1 MTYFAACC
9 DEAQGDT
16 LRAVAVSR
24 PGLSPVMVGRSD
36 ELRRLL
42 TLLPDRSGSVTT
54 GPQIAL
60 VAGEAGIGKSRLLAE
75 LRAAIPATTPIIV
88 GQAGAGPPGRPYSVL
103 LDALAPL
110 VRAWSSVPHR
120 LAGRD
125 EPVRALLSS
134 VAPSL
139 VTEERDYAPDELMRA
154 AVDVVVHLAPPP
166 AVVVFEDL
174 HEADPESITL
184 FGRLALTA
192 DFGALLV
199 GTYRQ
204 EDLGVGHPLA
214 LTVTDLE
221 RRRGVLRLSLGRLSR
236 PAVGEFLA
244 VVYGGPVPWH
254 VVDAVHRRTAG
265 NPFFVEELLIA
276 AGDNDVEQLTSTVLP
291 WNVVDEVLRRLSD
304 LDEVGRA
311 VIDAAAVLGT
321 RFSFELLLAVADME
335 APELVSVLRRL
346 VKSRL
351 LVEEAADVFS
361 FRHALTREAIAG
373 ELLGREQ
380 RLLHARALAAMQ
392 ALGSDDYAGLA
403 HHAAGAGQNDQV
415 GEFARQGSAAYLRL
429 GLVHEALRLA
439 QNGLAEDDNDPEL
452 RRIASQAA
460 WTIGLADVAR
470 RHGQEWRRLAA
481 VDADFSAEGAALR
494 HLARVEWEA
503 GNPPAG
509 ISYAEQALA
518 LAERHGPSEDL
529 ALAMAGVSEARM
541 LTVVQTPAPHP
552 GDVNGAAEA
561 VSWADQALAL
571 AEQIDRDDIRP
582 RALVSKG
589 TALTEMP
596 GRIAEG
602 MAVLEQARREA
613 ADQGDA
619 WNHMRTVRNMTDV
632 GLLIWPPARIQAA
645 LDDQRQ
651 VACEIGREG
660 HADPSWAQA
669 AANLAIVR
677 GELAE
682 ARHHLAEGRRLTPV
696 LHGFERW
703 GYADLEIALA
713 LEAGELADATSL
725 LASAEEADDNVHW
738 NGSFDCRA
746 AELAAL
752 EGDLVRAAE
761 RLMRAIDGPGA
772 GSTSLYRRPPLM
784 AAAITLLRCG
794 AGPGIVRE
802 AVDSL
807 NGTWPAF
814 PDAPLGLAWHVE
826 GALLEAQHR
835 PGKALAAYVEA
846 LADPFGHRPAHLI
859 ADAHQGVARCL
870 LATDRADQARVHA
883 GRAINLLK
891 HWPGWRTAA
900 ADALGR
906 RTRPTTRTPAGALT
920 TREREVAAL
929 LTEGLTNGEVALRL
943 FISTKTASV
952 HVSNI
957 LAKLDMKSRAEIA
970 AWAARQQLLA
980 SATDGPAA
988 RQ

>member
-1 MTYFAACC
+1 M
-9 DEAQGDT
+9 
-16 LRAVAVSR
+16 AVSR
-24 PGLSPVMVGRSD
+24 PGLSPVMVGRGD
-36 ELRRLL
+36 ELRRLIA
-42 TLLPDRSGSVTT
+42 LLPAGSGPVTT
-54 GPQIAL
+54 GPQVAL

-75 LRAAIPATTPIIV
+75 LRAAIPATTPVIV
-88 GQAGAGPPGRPYSVL
+88 GRAGAGPPGRPYSVL
-103 LDALAPL
+103 LDALEPV
-110 VRAWSSVPHR
+110 VRAWSSVPDW
-120 LAGRD
+120 LVGRD

-139 VTEERDYAPDELMRA
+139 ITDERDYAPDELMRA
-154 AVDVVVHLAPPP
+154 AVDVVAYLAPPP

-204 EDLGVGHPLA
+204 EDLGVGHPWA

-221 RRRGVLRLSLGRLSR
+221 RRRGLLRLSLGRLSR
-236 PAVGEFLA
+236 TAVGEFLA
-244 VVYGGPVPWH
+244 AVYGGPVPWH
-254 VVDAVHRRTAG
+254 VVDAVHRRTDG

-276 AGDNDVEQLTSTVLP
+276 AGESDVERLASTVLP
-291 WNVVDEVLRRLSD
+291 WNVVDEVLRRLGD

-321 RFSFELLLAVADME
+321 RFSFELLLEVVGME
-335 APELVSVLRRL
+335 DHELVSVLRRL

-380 RLLHARALAAMQ
+380 RLLHERALAAMQ

-415 GEFARQGSAAYLRL
+415 RDFAHQGSTAYLRL

-439 QNGLAEDDNDPEL
+439 QTGLAEDDNDPGL
-452 RRIASQAA
+452 HRIASQAG

-481 VDADFSAEGAALR
+481 VDADLSAEGAALR

-529 ALAMAGVSEARM
+529 ALAMVGVSEARM

-561 VSWADQALAL
+561 VSWADQAISL
-571 AEQIDRDDIRP
+571 AEQLGRDDIRP

-589 TALTEMP
+589 TALAEMP

-602 MAVLEQARREA
+602 MGVLEQAKQEA

-619 WNHMRTVRNMTDV
+619 WNHMRALRNITDV
-632 GLLIWPPARIQAA
+632 GLLIWPPARIQAT
-645 LDDQRQ
+645 LDQQRQ
-651 VACEIGREG
+651 VARRIGREG

-703 GYADLEIALA
+703 GYADLDIALA
-713 LEAGELADATSL
+713 LEAGELAEAAAL
-725 LASAEEADDNVHW
+725 LARAEGADDDVHW
-738 NGSFDCRA
+738 NGSFDLRG

-752 EGDLVRAAE
+752 QGDLGRAVD

-772 GSTSLYRRPPLM
+772 GSTSLGRRPPFL

-794 AGPGIVRE
+794 ADTGIVRQ
-802 AVDSL
+802 AVYALDRR
-807 NGTWPAF
+807 WPVF
-814 PDAPLGLAWHVE
+814 PDAPLGLGRHIE
-826 GALLEAQHR
+826 GALLEAEHR
-835 PGKALAAYVEA
+835 PGEALTAYVEA
-846 LADPFGHRPAHLI
+846 LADPFGHRPAPLV
-859 ADAHQGVARCL
+859 ADAHQGLARCL
-870 LATDRADQARVHA
+870 LGTDRADQARVHA
-883 GRAINLLK
+883 GRATTLLK

-900 ADALGR
+900 ADRLDR
-906 RTRPTTRTPAGALT
+906 RTSPAARTPAGALT
-920 TREREVAAL
+920 AREREVAAL

-957 LAKLDMKSRAEIA
+957 LAKLGMRSRSEVA
-970 AWAARQQLLA
+970 AWAARQQTLA
-980 SATDGPAA
+980 NAADGPAPG
-988 RQ
+988 Q